1 MRVELSELP
10 ESKREAISEFI
21 KILRESFGESIAKVI
36 LFGSVARGDFTD
48 ESDIDVLVVGDVRL
62 EDISKITSH
71 ILLKYGE
78 VISAMVR
85 TEEEVMSR
93 KSFSFY
99 RNILREGVEIA

>member
-1 MRVELSELP
+1 MKTDLTGLP
-10 ESKREAISEFI
+10 ENKRKAISEFI
-21 KILRESFGESIAKVI
+21 RILRDSFGERVSKVI
-36 LFGSVARGDFTD
+36 LFGSVARGDFDD

-62 EDISKITSH
+62 EDVSRITSQ

-85 TEEEVMSR
+85 SEEEVMSR

-99 RNILREGVEIA
+99 RSILREGVEIA

>member
-1 MRVELSELP
+1 MKTDLTGLP
-10 ESKREAISEFI
+10 ENKRKAISEFI
-21 KILRESFGESIAKVI
+21 RILRDSFGDRVKKVI
-36 LFGSVARGDFTD
+36 LFGSVARGDFND

-62 EDISKITSH
+62 EDVSRITSQ

-85 TEEEVMSR
+85 SEEEVMSR

-99 RNILREGVEIA
+99 RSILGEGVEIA

>member
-1 MRVELSELP
+1 M
-10 ESKREAISEFI
+10 
-21 KILRESFGESIAKVI
+21 
-36 LFGSVARGDFTD
+36 
-48 ESDIDVLVVGDVRL
+48 LVVGDVRL

-85 TEEEVMSR
+85 TEEVMSR